1 MYFQEKL
8 LKKDII
14 IYWYFIYRCVYLQ
27 RKNLQTGTAM
37 GRWVWFLMYLCRF
50 LQWTI
55 QMLWKVVLFVFL
67 LHSLIVYNYDK
78 NHNSRQTLYNYFL
91 ISNSCTNYELIFLPD
106 IDGIGFGGPSGA
118 SHWKLTCSRHNI
130 AEKLLSCVR
139 QQSLTHSFLGV
150 LVSLPH

>member
-37 GRWVWFLMYLCRF
+37 GRWVWFLLYLCRF

-67 LHSLIVYNYDK
+67 LHCLIVYNSDK

-130 AEKLLSCVR
+130 AEKLLSCR
-139 QQSLTHSFLGV
+139 
-150 LVSLPH
+150 